1 MCHSARDAFDAP
13 SVSQA
18 ETEVSKVQPSVPCT
32 PFANT
37 ADTPSTS
44 PRPAITGA
52 AAHRKCIDASHV
64 FRAIDGARLD
74 VGPHIAACIDGIQP
88 ITSVPTDPSRH
99 ERAWVRSYAWM
110 ASSCDVHGSGRCCE
124 IFDDMRPQH
133 GPPAP
138 ISTDSHAQLT
148 DAVIASGCSCPRT
161 SSIPS
166 PIQSIQSCCSIA
178 AMQGHDGPRHANGPD
193 PSAQT
198 RLLARIADLTA
209 QKSPMDA
216 SRRSS
221 IGRGPS
227 LLSLAS
233 FRTRHVGVK
242 QEPHAARAGSGC
254 SDSSPR
260 RALA

>member
-1 MCHSARDAFDAP
+1 M
-13 SVSQA
+13 
-18 ETEVSKVQPSVPCT
+18 QPSVPCT

-148 DAVIASGCSCPRT
+148 DEVIASGCSCPRT

-198 RLLARIADLTA
+198 RLLARITDLTA

-233 FRTRHVGVK
+233 FRTDMLASSRNLTRHVQAVGAAIPR
-242 QEPHAARAGSGC
+242 QDERWRSPARRECPH
-254 SDSSPR
+254 P
-260 RALA
+260 

>member
-1 MCHSARDAFDAP
+1 M
-13 SVSQA
+13 Q
-18 ETEVSKVQPSVPCT
+18 QSVPRT

-44 PRPAITGA
+44 PRPFITGA

-64 FRAIDGARLD
+64 FRAIDRARLH

-88 ITSVPTDPSRH
+88 ITSAPADPNRH
-99 ERAWVRSYAWM
+99 ERAWVRSYARM
-110 ASSCDVHGSGRCCE
+110 ASSRHAHGSGHCCGV
-124 IFDDMRPQH
+124 IDGMGPRH
-133 GPPAP
+133 GPHAP
-138 ISTDSHAQLT
+138 ISTDSHAQLI

-178 AMQGHDGPRHANGPD
+178 AIQGHDGPRHANGPD

-198 RLLARIADLTA
+198 WMLARIADLTS
-209 QKSPMDA
+209 QESLMDA

-221 IGRGPS
+221 G
-227 LLSLAS
+227 
-233 FRTRHVGVK
+233 
-242 QEPHAARAGSGC
+242 EPM
-254 SDSSPR
+254 PWT
-260 RALA
+260 

>member
-1 MCHSARDAFDAP
+1 
-13 SVSQA
+13 
-18 ETEVSKVQPSVPCT
+18 VQQSVPRT

-37 ADTPSTS
+37 ADTPSTP
-44 PRPAITGA
+44 PRPFITGA

-64 FRAIDGARLD
+64 FRTIDRARQD
-74 VGPHIAACIDGIQP
+74 VGPHIAAGIDGIQP
-88 ITSVPTDPSRH
+88 ITSASTDPNRH
-99 ERAWVRSYAWM
+99 ERAWVRSYARM
-110 ASSCDVHGSGRCCE
+110 ASSCDVHGSARCCE

-148 DAVIASGCSCPRT
+148 DAVIASGCPRPRT

-198 RLLARIADLTA
+198 WMLARTADLTA
-209 QKSPMDA
+209 QESPMDA